1 MKNQA
6 IFPTSTFLSDNDSL
20 LITLFV
26 AVIVHA
32 IVILGI
38 NFTAPQPEKMSKA
51 IDITL
56 VNTPAKKAPKEA
68 KFLAPKNQIS
78 AGEEKK
84 KPEPP
89 PQKLPS
95 KGNQTKKIQK
105 QAPEE
110 SKPNKPKAIQKTI
123 TQHKAEQK
131 VVVTS
136 KPNTIDKPEKHPHL
150 TAASLH
156 QQITQYGT
164 EIRLS
169 QQSADSSQIKFV
181 NMVNARQYSAA
192 QYLTDWENKVE
203 RTGENNYPAVA
214 AKKNFFG
221 SLTMD
226 VGIKADGSIYSIRI
240 NKSSGNQALDDAAK
254 RIVKMSAPFA
264 PLPLELI
271 KELNL
276 KQQDVFV
283 ITRVW
288 KFSDESGMTT
298 H

>member
-6 IFPTSTFLSDNDSL
+6 MFQPSTFLSDRDAL

-26 AVIVHA
+26 AIIVHA
-32 IVILGI
+32 VVILGVS
-38 NFTAPQPEKMSKA
+38 FTAPQPETMSKA

-68 KFLAPKNQIS
+68 KFLAQKNQIG
-78 AGEEKK
+78 AGEENR
-84 KPEPP
+84 KPELL
-89 PQKLPS
+89 PQKLRSS
-95 KGNQTKKIQK
+95 KGNHFKQIQK
-105 QAPEE
+105 KAPPQESRHQA
-110 SKPNKPKAIQKTI
+110 AQKVI
-123 TQHKAEQK
+123 TRLKAEQK
-131 VVVTS
+131 VVAAN
-136 KPNTIDKPEKHPHL
+136 KPDTPHKSEAQSHL
-150 TAASLH
+150 TAESLH

-169 QQSADSSQIKFV
+169 QQSADNSKIKFV
-181 NMVNARQYSAA
+181 NMASARQYSAA

-221 SLTMD
+221 ALTMD
-226 VGIKADGSIYSIRI
+226 VGIKPDGSIYSIRI
-240 NKSSGNQALDDAAK
+240 NKSSGNQALDEAAK

-264 PLPLELI
+264 PLPLELL

-283 ITRVW
+283 ITRIW

-298 H
+298 Q